1 MMKKNYVT
9 PGIALLPLQMPIGPN
24 AGVSG
29 EDNGGMKPI
38 DAKENPID
46 DEFEMNFRS
55 WDE

>member
-1 MMKKNYVT
+1 MKKNYVT
-9 PGIALLPLQMPIGPN
+9 PGIELLPMQIVGPN

-46 DEFEMNFRS
+46 DEFEMS
-55 WDE
+55 TKWEE